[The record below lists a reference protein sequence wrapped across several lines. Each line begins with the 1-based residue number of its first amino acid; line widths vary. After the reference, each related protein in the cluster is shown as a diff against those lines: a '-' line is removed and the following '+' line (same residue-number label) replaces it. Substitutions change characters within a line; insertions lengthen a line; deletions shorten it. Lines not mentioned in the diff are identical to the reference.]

1 MGACPGAN
9 ERALRKTG
17 NGVEVHSA
25 AARHE
30 YRAWIPC
37 AAHTRRGTCASPCLL
52 LDPMPARAW
61 NGVAKHRGALF
72 VGPIKWKRYALSGLV
87 YYIIHRQKRYI
98 ERSTFFIF
106 FIDRARYVCARVR
119 VLLLHVSVSF
129 SLTLSLSGCLI
140 LASCSRVGNYSE
152 LLFGDEILRRVELLE
167 IWFAVKGDCAFIDR
181 DDTYDILD
189 NF

>member
-52 LDPMPARAW
+52 LDPMPERARAR
-61 NGVAKHRGALF
+61 ARGTGWPSSI
-72 VGPIKWKRYALSGLV
+72 VGPSSWAPSSGKDTLYPASCV
-87 YYIIHRQKRYI
+87 ILYIYREKRYI
-98 ERSTFFIF
+98 ERSTFFIY
-106 FIDRARYVCARVR
+106 FIDRACTCAP
-119 VLLLHVSVSF
+119 VLLLRTLRIS
-129 SLTLSLSGCLI
+129 LSLSFSFFLF
-140 LASCSRVGNYSE
+140 LAARF
-152 LLFGDEILRRVELLE
+152 LLLRL
-167 IWFAVKGDCAFIDR
+167 A
-181 DDTYDILD
+181 
-189 NF
+189 

>member
-52 LDPMPARAW
+52 LDPMPERARARAW
-61 NGVAKHRGALF
+61 NGVAKQHRGALF

-87 YYIIHRQKRYI
+87 CYIIYISREEVYREVYVFYLLHR
-98 ERSTFFIF
+98 SSL
-106 FIDRARYVCARVR
+106 YVCARVIIAHAPYTS
-119 VLLLHVSVSF
+119 LSF
-129 SLTLSLSGCLI
+129 FLFLSLSGCPI
-140 LASCSRVGNYSE
+140 LASSSRIGNYSK
-152 LLFGDEILRRVELLE
+152 FVS
-167 IWFAVKGDCAFIDR
+167 VKFWEE
-181 DDTYDILD
+181 
-189 NF
+189 